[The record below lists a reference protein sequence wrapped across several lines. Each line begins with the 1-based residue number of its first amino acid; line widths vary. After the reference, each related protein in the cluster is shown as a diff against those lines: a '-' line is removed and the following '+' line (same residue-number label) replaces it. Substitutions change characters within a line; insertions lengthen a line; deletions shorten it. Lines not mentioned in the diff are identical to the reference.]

1 MDHERIA
8 PACLIQPEDGAFGK
22 LTVVQGAGFLD
33 YDDSVKKDSKE
44 VMELSDLRV
53 FFLFKFISFKCCR
66 LMRKRI

>member
-1 MDHERIA
+1 MDYERIA

-33 YDDSVKKDSKE
+33 YNDLVKKDSKE

-53 FFLFKFISFKCCR
+53 FFILSFVFLKY
-66 LMRKRI
+66 IAG